1 MISGRM
7 YLVTR
12 EEIKKV
18 ANSNFDHVR
27 FIGDVLNLLYR
38 PSIICILSYIL
49 INSKSKFFKNCE
61 GKMVKG
67 LEIRHSSQIGKNYIW
82 FIHKNEDEISLEKGA

>member
-1 MISGRM
+1 MVSGKL

-27 FIGDVLNLLYR
+27 FVGDVLNLLYR

-49 INSKSKFFKNCE
+49 INSKSNFFKNCE
-61 GKMVKG
+61 GKFVKG
-67 LEIRHSSQIGKNYIW
+67 LEIRHSTFLQENYIW
-82 FIHKNEDEISLEKGA
+82 FIHKNEDEVSLEKEQ

>member
-1 MISGRM
+1 MVSGKM

-27 FIGDVLNLLYR
+27 FISDILNLIYL
-38 PSIICILSYIL
+38 PSIIFNISYIL
-49 INSKSKFFKNCE
+49 INSKSKFFENCE
-61 GKMVKG
+61 GKFVKG
-67 LEIRHSSQIGKNYIW
+67 LEIRHSTLLQENYIW
-82 FIHKNEDEISLEKGA
+82 FIHKNEDEISLEKER

>member
-1 MISGRM
+1 MVSGKL

-18 ANSNFDHVR
+18 ADSNFDHVN
-27 FIGDVLNLLYR
+27 FIGDVLNLIYL
-38 PSIICILSYIL
+38 PSIIFNISYIL

-82 FIHKNEDEISLEKGA
+82 FIHKNEDEISLEKET